1 MEQKKFVK
9 EAFNAAAFESY
20 VGLIVQETRDFF
32 NTYKDKQSPVIF
44 EELSELTIRTAAAC
58 LMGKEI
64 RSQLH
69 SNVAHLYGDLDRGLA
84 PINVFF
90 RWLPLPVYFRRD
102 RANKIM
108 TETFLRIIEDRRTT
122 GKTHEDVLNALMEA
136 TYKNGDKMSDTAI
149 AHMMIATLMGGQHT
163 SSTTSSWILFETA
176 RRPDVV

>member
-20 VGLIVQETRDFF
+20 VGLIIQETKDFF
-32 NTYKDKQSPVIF
+32 NTYAKIQSPVIF
-44 EELSELTIRTAAAC
+44 EELSELTIRTAASC

-108 TETFLRIIEDRRTT
+108 TETFLKIIDSRREAGT
-122 GKTHEDVLNALMEA
+122 KHEDVLAALMDA
-136 TYKNGDKMSDTAI
+136 TYKNGDKMSNEAV

-163 SSTTSSWILFETA
+163 SSTTSSWMLFETA